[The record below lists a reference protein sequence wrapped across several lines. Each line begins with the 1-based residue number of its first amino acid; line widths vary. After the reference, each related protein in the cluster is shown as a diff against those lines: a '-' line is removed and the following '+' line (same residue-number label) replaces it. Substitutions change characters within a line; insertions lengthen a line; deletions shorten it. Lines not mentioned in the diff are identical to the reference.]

1 MLDLFQL
8 RCFLAVAE
16 ELHFGRAAARLH
28 MTQPPLSRQI
38 QLLEHA
44 VGVRLLERTSRSV
57 RLTAAGAVLVR
68 DGTAILRLAQNA
80 ADAAART
87 GRGEA
92 GRVVVGYTAVAG
104 YALIPGLL
112 AAAGKAFPEV
122 QIVLEEM
129 VSSEQLRALDAER
142 IDIGF
147 VRPLHASGPLRY
159 HRVAREP
166 MLLAVPGKH
175 PLAKKPRVRLQ
186 DLAGQPLIMYSEKEG
201 KYFHEKIVDLFA
213 ASVSQPR
220 YVHHIGQ
227 THTIMALV
235 RAGIG
240 LAIVPASA
248 RHLRFQNVV
257 FQPLWRADVFAE
269 VYLAWRDD
277 ERNPALR
284 PIREFFIRELAAQP
298 AARPLRAVSSGA
310 SRAAAAPA
318 KAAPR

>member
-8 RCFLAVAE
+8 RCFAAVAE
-16 ELHFGRAAARLH
+16 ELHFGRAAQRLH

-44 VGVRLLERTSRSV
+44 VGVQLLERTSRSV
-57 RLTAAGAVLVR
+57 RLTAAGAVLYR
-68 DGTAILRLAQNA
+68 DAQVLLRLASQA

-92 GRVVVGYTAVAG
+92 GRVVVGYTAVSG
-104 YALIPGLL
+104 YALIPQLL
-112 AAAGKAFPEV
+112 AAAGQALPGIE
-122 QIVLEEM
+122 IVLEEM
-129 VSSEQLRALDAER
+129 VSSEQLRALEEDR
-142 IDIGF
+142 IDISF
-147 VRPLHASGPLRY
+147 VRPLQATGALQY

-166 MLLAVPGKH
+166 MLLALPAGH
-175 PLAKKPRVRLQ
+175 PLAARTRVRLQ

-201 KYFHEKIVDLFA
+201 RYFHEKIVALFR
-213 ASVSQPR
+213 ASDSAPH

-248 RHLRFQNVV
+248 RQLRFEDVV
-257 FQPLWRADVFAE
+257 FRPLWRSDVFAE
-269 VYLAWRDD
+269 IYLAWRGDA
-277 ERNPALR
+277 RNPALAPLR
-284 PIREFFIRELAAQP
+284 AFFIRQLGEPP
-298 AARPLRAVSSGA
+298 ATRPPRRASTR
-310 SRAAAAPA
+310 RA
-318 KAAPR
+318 